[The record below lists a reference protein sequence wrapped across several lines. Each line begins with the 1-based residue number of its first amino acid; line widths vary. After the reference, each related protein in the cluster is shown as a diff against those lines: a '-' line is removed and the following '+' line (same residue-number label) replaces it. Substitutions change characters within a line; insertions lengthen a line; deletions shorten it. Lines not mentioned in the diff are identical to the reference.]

1 VATGT
6 DLVGIG
12 QCALDQVAEIDGLPR
27 FAGKQRI
34 RVWTEQPGG
43 QVATAL
49 LAARRLGLSAALVGR
64 VGEDAAADAVL
75 APLAAA
81 AIDLSEVQRVP
92 GARTQSAMI
101 LVDRASGERT
111 VLWYRDARL
120 ALSAEDVPLDL
131 VRRARAL
138 LIDAGDPAASLAGA
152 RAARD
157 AGIPVLLDA
166 DTDDPGLGELF
177 AAVDYPILSEELAA
191 ARFGGI
197 EAALDALIAAG
208 ARGAV
213 VTIGRGG
220 CVAREGETRLQLPA
234 FDVPVVDTTG
244 AGDVFHGSFAVGL
257 LEGRSLAANLR
268 RCNAAAGLACG
279 ALGAQGAL
287 PDRDTLD
294 AFLASDPPPPDDVA
308 RR

>member
-1 VATGT
+1 MRA
-6 DLVGIG
+6 
-12 QCALDQVAEIDGLPR
+12 
-27 FAGKQRI
+27 
-34 RVWTEQPGG
+34 WTEQPGG

-64 VGEDAAADAVL
+64 VGDDAAADTVL
-75 APLAAA
+75 APLAAVGV
-81 AIDLSEVQRVP
+81 DLSQVQRVP

-120 ALSAEDVPLDL
+120 TLPAEDVPLDL

-138 LIDAGDPAASLAGA
+138 LIDAGDPAASLVAA

-197 EAALDALIAAG
+197 AAALEALVAAG

-220 CVAREGETRLQLPA
+220 CVAQEGQTRLQLSA
-234 FDVPVVDTTG
+234 FEVPVVDTTG
-244 AGDVFHGSFAVGL
+244 AGDVFHGTFAVGL
-257 LEGRSLAANLR
+257 LEGRALAENLR

-279 ALGAQGAL
+279 ALGAQGGL
-287 PDRDTLD
+287 PDRGTLD
-294 AFLASDPPPPDDVA
+294 AFLASDPSPQDA
-308 RR
+308 ATRR